1 MCIDKIFAAIERGFP
16 KYLDFLC
23 DICAFEAKAEDKQ
36 TINKMID
43 HIAAFALA
51 EGFCATRTAMEQ
63 CGDFLS
69 LDLNEGAE
77 KCCVF
82 MAHTDTVHE
91 KGIFGEKSVTRLQD
105 RIIAPGAIDCK
116 GGIAIALLTMKVLKE
131 HGYTKL
137 LRLLLTSDEEISNLQ
152 HMEDPETLSVLIGIL
167 VAIFSVAL
175 VIGLVL
181 GLIGSIIGLGYNRFN
196 LNLIDRE
203 EEKISQL
210 VSYFPHWKNAIC
222 LALLRFLYVF
232 LWSLLFI
239 IPGIIAAYNYSMSSY
254 ILTENPDMS
263 ASEAL
268 RRSKEMMDG
277 NKWRLFCLEMSFIG
291 WAFLC
296 GLTMGI
302 GYLWLLPYEKAAFT
316 DFYRE
321 ISGTRKVVEIPEE
334 PTPEIAEA

>member
-1 MCIDKIFAAIERGFP
+1 MKKARDFRLAAREALRG
-16 KYLDFLC
+16 KW
-23 DICAFEAKAEDKQ
+23 
-36 TINKMID
+36 
-43 HIAAFALA
+43 
-51 EGFCATRTAMEQ
+51 
-63 CGDFLS
+63 
-69 LDLNEGAE
+69 
-77 KCCVF
+77 
-82 MAHTDTVHE
+82 
-91 KGIFGEKSVTRLQD
+91 
-105 RIIAPGAIDCK
+105 
-116 GGIAIALLTMKVLKE
+116 GIAVLAGLIASLLSGTGISTGSFSSPV
-131 HGYTKL
+131 
-137 LRLLLTSDEEISNLQ
+137 SDEEISNLQ

-167 VAIFSVAL
+167 VAVFSVAL

-181 GLIGSIIGLGYNRFN
+181 GLIGSIIELGYNRFN